1 MMFAITGISGHV
13 GGTAAQALLDAGHPV
28 RAVLRDHAKAP
39 AWQESGAEI
48 ALATFDDA
56 DALTAA
62 FTGAEGV
69 YVMVPP
75 DFDPDENF
83 SGATATASAIA
94 EAVRRARPGKV
105 VALSSIGGQHPRDTG
120 LIGQTHILEQALA
133 DSPVPLAILRPAWFM
148 ENSLWDV
155 GPARESGWMPSFL
168 SPLDRQVPMI
178 ATADIGGVVA
188 KTLLESWSGGRVIEI
203 EGPKRY
209 SQDEIAML
217 LGQAL
222 GRGVEA
228 RPVPR
233 EQWEELFRS
242 QGMQRPQPRIEML
255 DGFNSGWIDFLP
267 GAAEHVIGPTS
278 FETVLAGLVK
288 QAA

>member
-1 MMFAITGISGHV
+1 MFAITGISGRV
-13 GGTAAQALLDAGHPV
+13 GGTAAQVLLDAGHPV
-28 RAVLRDHAKAP
+28 RAVLRDSAKAP
-39 AWQESGAEI
+39 AWRGRGAEI

-56 DALTAA
+56 DALAAA

-75 DFDPDENF
+75 DFDPDANF
-83 SGATATASAIA
+83 SGARATASAIA
-94 EAVRRARPGKV
+94 QAVKRARPGKV
-105 VALSSIGGQHPRDTG
+105 VALSSIGGQHPHDTG
-120 LIGQTHILEQALA
+120 LIGQIHILEQALA

-155 GPARESGWMPSFL
+155 APARETGLMPSFL

-178 ATADIGGVVA
+178 ATADIGDVAA
-188 KTLLESWSGGRVIEI
+188 KTLLESWNGRRVIEI
-203 EGPKRY
+203 EGPRRY
-209 SQDEIAML
+209 SQNEIAML
-217 LGQAL
+217 LGQAI
-222 GRGVEA
+222 GHKVEA

-233 EQWEELFRS
+233 EQWEALFRS

-255 DGFNSGWIDFLP
+255 DGFNSGWIDFEQS
-267 GAAEHVIGPTS
+267 AREHVIGSTS

>member
-1 MMFAITGISGHV
+1 MFAITGISGRV
-13 GGTAAQALLDAGHPV
+13 GGTAAQALLDAGRPV
-28 RAVLRDHAKAP
+28 RAVLRDNAKAP
-39 AWQESGAEI
+39 AWRGRGAEI

-56 DALTAA
+56 DALAAA

-75 DFDPDENF
+75 DFDPDANF
-83 SGATATASAIA
+83 SGARAAASAIA
-94 EAVRRARPGKV
+94 EAVKRARPGKV
-105 VALSSIGGQHPRDTG
+105 VALSSIGGQQPHGTG

-133 DSPVPLAILRPAWFM
+133 DTQVPLAILRPAWFM

-155 GPARESGWMPSFL
+155 APARDAGWMPSFL
-168 SPLDRQVPMI
+168 SPLDRLVPMI
-178 ATADIGGVVA
+178 ATADIGSVAA
-188 KTLLESWSGGRVIEI
+188 KTLLESWSSRRVIEI

-209 SQDEIAML
+209 SQNEIAAL

-222 GRGVEA
+222 GRKVGA
-228 RPVPR
+228 QPVPP
-233 EQWEELFRS
+233 EQWEALFRS

-267 GAAEHVIGPTS
+267 DASEHVIGPTS

>member
-1 MMFAITGISGHV
+1 MFAITGISGRV
-13 GGTAAQALLDAGHPV
+13 GGTTAQALLDAGHPV
-28 RAVLRDHAKAP
+28 RAILRDNAKAP
-39 AWQESGAEI
+39 AWRGRGAEI

-56 DALTAA
+56 DALAAA

-75 DFDPDENF
+75 DFDPDANF
-83 SGATATASAIA
+83 SGARAAASAIA
-94 EAVRRARPGKV
+94 EAVKRARPGKV
-105 VALSSIGGQHPRDTG
+105 VALSSIGGQHPHDTG

-133 DSPVPLAILRPAWFM
+133 DSPVPLAILRPTWFM

-155 GPARESGWMPSFL
+155 APARETGWMPSFL

-178 ATADIGGVVA
+178 ATADIGSVA
-188 KTLLESWSGGRVIEI
+188 GKTLLESWSGRRVIEI
-203 EGPKRY
+203 EGPRRY
-209 SQDEIAML
+209 SQNEIAML

-222 GRGVEA
+222 GRKVEA

-233 EQWEELFRS
+233 EQWEALFRS

-255 DGFNSGWIDFLP
+255 DGFNSSWIDFEQN
-267 GAAEHVIGPTS
+267 AREHLIGSTS